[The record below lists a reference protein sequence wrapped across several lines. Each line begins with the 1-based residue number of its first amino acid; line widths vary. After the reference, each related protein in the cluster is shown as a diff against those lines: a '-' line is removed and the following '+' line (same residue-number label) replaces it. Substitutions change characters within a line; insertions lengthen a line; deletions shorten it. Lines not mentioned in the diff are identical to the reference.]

1 MAVLKINDILFY
13 SKECKVL
20 KLQYKVL
27 LFIVSLFIFTV
38 VLLQTNAF
46 LSKHEPLV
54 SKVLVVEGWLP
65 DYALE
70 KAVQRFK
77 EDKYTKIITTGGPL
91 GVGSY
96 LKEYKDYAH
105 LAKASL
111 LAMGMD
117 KENVIA
123 VAAPDV
129 KHDRTY
135 HSALALKQWINENM
149 FDVQA
154 INLASLGPHT
164 RRSTMLF
171 RKAFAEE
178 SIVLKNRVEIGSIA
192 IVPEDYNPKKWYASS
207 EGVRTTI
214 NELIAYI
221 YVTLL
226 K

>member
-1 MAVLKINDILFY
+1 MKINDILFY

-27 LFIVSLFIFTV
+27 LFIVSLLIVTIA
-38 VLLQTNAF
+38 LLQTNAF
-46 LSKHEPLV
+46 LSKHEPLL

-70 KAVQRFK
+70 KVVQRFK
-77 EDKYTKIITTGGPL
+77 DDQYTKIITTGGPL
-91 GVGSY
+91 EVGSY

-111 LAMGMD
+111 LAMGMK
-117 KENVIA
+117 KEDVIA

-129 KHDRTY
+129 KRDRTY
-135 HSALALKQWINENM
+135 RSALALKQWINEKK
-149 FDVQA
+149 FDVQT

-164 RRSTMLF
+164 RRSTILF
-171 RKAFAEE
+171 KKAFAEE

-192 IVPEDYNPKKWYASS
+192 IVPEDYDPKKWYASS
-207 EGVRTTI
+207 KGVRTTI
-214 NELIAYI
+214 NELIG
-221 YVTLL
+221 YVYVVLL